1 MSRKQRR
8 AVVQHQQNRRPA
20 VPTSTAPSQN
30 LTGGP
35 RTPEGKAASSQNAF
49 SHGLTAAR
57 LVLPWENQDEFD
69 SLLNQLV
76 SEHRPATATEG
87 LLVREIA
94 EQYWRLQR
102 ARNHEH
108 TLLAKSGEIFEESQN
123 NLAAYEAWDK
133 QVKLIQRYATR
144 HERAFHKCLSTL
156 RTLQKERRAAE
167 AEAAAEAQTETQV
180 DASAPA
186 PQPGQ
191 FVSQNSE
198 KPSVPAEYAPERTP
212 ASPSGFPIS
221 DTASLVQSAPSF

>member
-8 AVVQHQQNRRPA
+8 AAVQHQQNRRPIA
-20 VPTSTAPSQN
+20 PSPTASSQN
-30 LTGGP
+30 LAGGP

-76 SEHRPATATEG
+76 AEHRPVTATEG
-87 LLVREIA
+87 ILVREIA

-108 TLLAKSGEIFEESQN
+108 TLLSKANDFLEEGPNQVAS
-123 NLAAYEAWDK
+123 LEAWDK

-144 HERAFHKCLSTL
+144 HERAFHKCLGTL

-167 AEAAAEAQTETQV
+167 AEAAAEAKTET
-180 DASAPA
+180 ASHATAESSAPA
-186 PQPGQ
+186 AQPEQ
-191 FVSQNSE
+191 FVSQNTE
-198 KPSVPAEYAPERTP
+198 NPSVAIEYTSEC
-212 ASPSGFPIS
+212 PSGFPVS
-221 DTASLVQSAPSF
+221 GNALLARSAF